1 MEDFRLGITAHNHPG
16 NAYQASS
23 SCAPVRVYPTN
34 SETLS

>member
-16 NAYQASS
+16 NAHQAASI
-23 SCAPVRVYPTN
+23 CAPVRVYPAN